1 MKVYCFHLNSKSYA
15 IIVADVFP
23 LGFWSRSIAIW
34 YASYHFQNWG
44 IPTPLSYADHA
55 ETISFQWKQEAYP
68 IWKLERNDSD
78 LIWWKHSINWC
89 YLWLCI
95 KLGIQERGMECGE
108 WENAVFLGMS
118 PNILGNVAKHSGGCP
133 QLFRGM
139 LLNIPGNVAKYS
151 GEYCQTFWG
160 ISSNIPGNVI
170 KHSGEYSQ
178 TFRGMSSKIPGNV
191 AKPSIYLFIYLIHYF
206 ESIIYT

>member
-1 MKVYCFHLNSKSYA
+1 M
-15 IIVADVFP
+15 
-23 LGFWSRSIAIW
+23 
-34 YASYHFQNWG
+34 
-44 IPTPLSYADHA
+44 LSLAMYKTRD
-55 ETISFQWKQEAYP
+55 TGTG
-68 IWKLERNDSD
+68 N
-78 LIWWKHSINWC
+78 
-89 YLWLCI
+89 
-95 KLGIQERGMECGE
+95 GMRGMGECCI
-108 WENAVFLGMS
+108 
-118 PNILGNVAKHSGGCP
+118 PGNVAKHSGGCP

-191 AKPSIYLFIYLIHYF
+191 AKPSIYLFIYLFI
-206 ESIIYT
+206 